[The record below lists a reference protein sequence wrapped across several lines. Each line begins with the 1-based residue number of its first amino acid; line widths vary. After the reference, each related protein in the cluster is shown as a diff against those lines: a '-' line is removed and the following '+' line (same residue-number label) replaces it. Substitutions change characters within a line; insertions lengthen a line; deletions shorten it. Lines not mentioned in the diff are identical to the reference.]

1 MKILS
6 WNIQSGGSSRL
17 HLIIERI
24 LKLAPDIF
32 IATEFRANK
41 SGASLNNAL
50 IGLYPYHA
58 NVESE
63 SPNINSVAIFSKEK
77 FTRITCRCAK
87 EDRHR
92 FISINLNS
100 IKIIGVY
107 FAQGMAKQSQFNYL
121 IKDAQR
127 NGTKNK
133 IIIGD
138 LNTGDSEMDSGNK
151 NIGFYCEDDFKKL
164 ATQFYSDAYRYK
176 NGQKRD
182 YSWWSNNG
190 YGYRIDHCLCDTSL
204 LKKMTKCYYISKW
217 KADGASDHAP
227 LIIELKETQ

>member
-6 WNIQSGGSSRL
+6 WNIQSGGGRRL

-24 LKLAPDIF
+24 LTLEPDIF

-41 SGASLNNAL
+41 SAAALNNAL
-50 IGLYPYHA
+50 RVLYPYHA
-58 NVESE
+58 HAASE
-63 SPNINSVAIFSKEK
+63 FSNINSVAIYSKEN
-77 FTRITCRCAK
+77 FTRLPCRCAK

-92 FISINLNS
+92 FISINLNGV
-100 IKIIGVY
+100 KIIGAY

-138 LNTGDSEMDSGNK
+138 LNTGNSDMDSEYSS
-151 NIGFYCEDDFKKL
+151 FYCEDDFRIL
-164 ATQFYSDAYRYK
+164 ATKLFSDAYRYK
-176 NGQKRD
+176 NKQKRV

-190 YGYRIDHCLCDTSL
+190 YGYRIDHCLCDASL
-204 LKKMTKCYYISKW
+204 SKKIKKCYYIEKW
-217 KADGASDHAP
+217 KDAGASDHAP
-227 LIIELKETQ
+227 LFVEL